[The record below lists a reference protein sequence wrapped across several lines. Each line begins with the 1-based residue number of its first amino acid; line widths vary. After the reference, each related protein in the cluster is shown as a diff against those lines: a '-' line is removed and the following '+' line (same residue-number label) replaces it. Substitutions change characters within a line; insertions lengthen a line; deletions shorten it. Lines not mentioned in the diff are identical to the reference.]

1 LLISHFDLSEAATPF
16 IPILTSLIQQSEFS
30 MLRVS
35 IHYTRALTKKVELL
49 GRIEATPFTP
59 IAIAHPNLTL
69 TPGRPNLRRQI
80 ESVIDNAIGLGSG
93 KDSLPPTGVT
103 VGVCGP
109 RSLADSVVKAV
120 ADVDGPAKY
129 RVGGVEL
136 HEE

>member
-1 LLISHFDLSEAATPF
+1 
-16 IPILTSLIQQSEFS
+16 

-49 GRIEATPFTP
+49 GRIEATPYTP

-69 TPGRPNLRRQI
+69 TPGRPNLKRQL
-80 ESVIDNAIGLGSG
+80 ESVIDNSIGLGSG
-93 KDSLPPTGVT
+93 KDSLPPTGVA

-109 RSLADSVVKAV
+109 RSLADSVVQAV
-120 ADVDGPAKY
+120 ADVDGAAKY